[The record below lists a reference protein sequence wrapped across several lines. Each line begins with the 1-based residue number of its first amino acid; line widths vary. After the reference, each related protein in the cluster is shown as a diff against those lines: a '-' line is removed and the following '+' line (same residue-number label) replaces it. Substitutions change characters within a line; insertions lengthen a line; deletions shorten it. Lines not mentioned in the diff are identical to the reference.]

1 MSSEYAKEVDYSMS
15 LALSLLGGSRY
26 VIIRS
31 SQPNKGGARRCF
43 TEVVWGRRRSCI
55 EKTVRE
61 MDGGVDSHLQ
71 RLYGGVQVLNMSIK
85 MLGEWVPKVMTWE
98 IAATHP
104 VSEMGQQSIRWC
116 TISRMNNLWDCECL
130 LVVQCRDCSFVH
142 LRSWVEIG
150 CLAATTN
157 FLEDLSQW

>member
-1 MSSEYAKEVDYSMS
+1 MSSERAKEVDYSMS

-43 TEVVWGRRRSCI
+43 AEVVWGRRRSCI
-55 EKTVRE
+55 EQTVRE
-61 MDGGVDSHLQ
+61 MDGGVDLQ

-104 VSEMGQQSIRWC
+104 ESELGQQSIRWR
-116 TISRMNNLWDCECL
+116 TISRMNNLWDRECL
-130 LVVQCRDCSFVH
+130 LVVECRNCSLVH

-157 FLEDLSQW
+157 FLEDFSQR